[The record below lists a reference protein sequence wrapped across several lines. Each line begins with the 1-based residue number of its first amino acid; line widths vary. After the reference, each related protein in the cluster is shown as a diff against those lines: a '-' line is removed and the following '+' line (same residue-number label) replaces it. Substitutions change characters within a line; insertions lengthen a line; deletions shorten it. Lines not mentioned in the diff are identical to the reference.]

1 MQIRMLYD
9 SNSIHPFDVKISLQL
24 KVLIL
29 DIYECINHGKNCR
42 GMPEAKLKQLQYET
56 DTWKRLLGF
65 MVEENI
71 HLKNRIAE
79 ILRNGFAKDKLD
91 VVEEF
96 QSKFIKQDDLVKL
109 IRHQVV
115 ELDKLLVREVFED
128 GKIINA
134 VNKKLGV
141 LRSNVT
147 LAEKEFTKLK
157 VSFNN
162 YLLEELD

>member
-1 MQIRMLYD
+1 
-9 SNSIHPFDVKISLQL
+9 
-24 KVLIL
+24 
-29 DIYECINHGKNCR
+29 
-42 GMPEAKLKQLQYET
+42 MPEAKLKQLQYEA

-71 HLKNRIAE
+71 YLKNRIAE
-79 ILRNGFAKDKLD
+79 ILRNGFGKDKLE

-96 QSKFIKQDDLVKL
+96 QNKFIKQDDLVKL

-115 ELDKLLVREVFED
+115 ELDKLLVREIFED
-128 GKIINA
+128 GKIIHA
-134 VNKKLGV
+134 VNKKLSAV
-141 LRSNVT
+141 RNNVT

-157 VSFNN
+157 LSFNN

>member
-1 MQIRMLYD
+1 
-9 SNSIHPFDVKISLQL
+9 
-24 KVLIL
+24 
-29 DIYECINHGKNCR
+29 
-42 GMPEAKLKQLQYET
+42 MPDAKLKQLQYEA

-71 HLKNRIAE
+71 YLKNRIAE
-79 ILRNGFAKDKLD
+79 ILRNGFGKDKLE

-96 QSKFIKQDDLVKL
+96 QNKFIKQDDLVKL

-115 ELDKLLVREVFED
+115 ELDKLLVREIFED
-128 GKIINA
+128 GKIIHA
-134 VNKKLGV
+134 VNKKLSAV
-141 LRSNVT
+141 RNNVT

-157 VSFNN
+157 LSFNN

>member
-1 MQIRMLYD
+1 M
-9 SNSIHPFDVKISLQL
+9 N
-24 KVLIL
+24 VLITA
-29 DIYECINHGKNCR
+29 KNCR
-42 GMPEAKLKQLQYET
+42 CMPEAKLKQLQYET

-115 ELDKLLVREVFED
+115 ELDKLLVREIFED

-141 LRSNVT
+141 LRNNVT

-157 VSFNN
+157 LSFNN